1 MHSST
6 LILID
11 QAKTLGNDVYKVAS
25 ELLDDSRFDI
35 WSGSSKPEQHHYG
48 PHGLTIHTHEIMALA
63 FSAKGN
69 LKLDIDPIELYLS
82 VLFHDSGKLFD
93 YSPVYQDVSDPRG
106 GDEEFVTNYID
117 WKPNPHK
124 RLIHHI
130 SRSALIW
137 HDAAMIV
144 PQIYDKYHD
153 LVIHN
158 ILAHH
163 GRREHGSPVM
173 PKTKAAWLLHLC
185 DSISARMNDCDRLDF
200 VKIP

>member
-1 MHSST
+1 MHTST
-6 LILID
+6 TILIE
-11 QAKTLGNDVYKVAS
+11 QAKSLGNDVYKVAS
-25 ELLDDSRFDI
+25 ELLNDSRFDI

-48 PHGLTIHTHEIMALA
+48 PHGLTIHTHEIMVLA
-63 FSAKGN
+63 FSTIDN
-69 LKLDIDPIELYLS
+69 LKLDINPIELYLS

-93 YSPVYQDVSDPRG
+93 YSTVDNLHFSPATHR
-106 GDEEFVTNYID
+106 
-117 WKPNPHK
+117 

-137 HDAAMIV
+137 HDASMIE
-144 PQIYDKYHD
+144 PQIHDKYHD
-153 LVIHN
+153 LVLHN

-173 PKTKAAWLLHLC
+173 PKTRAAWLLHLC